1 MKVKNYLF
9 VIAILVGTGKANAQ
23 CENPRIFNNQ
33 LDVKI
38 NFENSHLNISGL
50 HCDICI
56 YGLEGSNICECR
68 KDCDLS
74 EEQENEMEECIEDC
88 EVRYY
93 NDPVYL
99 DYCLDGCEDYEQSII
114 DDCQD
119 ECGNLPEEQREVVN
133 YDVQLNIWYNTGFT
147 ETFAG
152 QPNVIAGT
160 PVLFGA
166 PPNTVTVN
174 LNHEFPNKPISYC
187 YVVRTVLVYDDGTC
201 CVYFDFECVNLG

>member
-1 MKVKNYLF
+1 MDLKA
-9 VIAILVGTGKANAQ
+9 VIYVNA
-23 CENPRIFNNQ
+23 E
-33 LDVKI
+33 KI
-38 NFENSHLNISGL
+38 VI
-50 HCDICI
+50 I
-56 YGLEGSNICECR
+56 
-68 KDCDLS
+68 S

-114 DDCQD
+114 DDCED

-160 PVLFGA
+160 PVFFWS
-166 PPNTVTVN
+166 TT
-174 LNHEFPNKPISYC
+174 KYSYC
-187 YVVRTVLVYDDGTC
+187 QFKPRISKRT
-201 CVYFDFECVNLG
+201 N